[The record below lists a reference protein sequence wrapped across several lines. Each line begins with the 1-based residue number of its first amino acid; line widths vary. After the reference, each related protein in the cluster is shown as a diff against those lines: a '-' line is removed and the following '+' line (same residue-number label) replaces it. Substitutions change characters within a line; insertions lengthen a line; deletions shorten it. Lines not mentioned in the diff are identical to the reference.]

1 MTHTVSVERRE
12 RRAVTDVLVA
22 SVLFGGCN
30 IAWRYGSGPAIGV
43 VGFRAAIGAVVALVI
58 ARRQGADSWVAPLR
72 VRSGRWAVALAVVGL
87 VAAGTMF
94 RSLDGPLAGLAVA
107 CIPAVAL
114 LVRDRSGKVAVAAA
128 LGSSLAAVVGLTVAT
143 GGNGV
148 ESVSIGAA
156 LLVVAFIAIDVAT
169 MRVSEVAVMEG
180 VDPIAIVS
188 STMIC
193 GAVLL
198 LPPGLMFGA
207 FRAPSAIW
215 GALGAALAVA
225 LLGTIGRVLRT
236 AALPAAGVTATAASS
251 QINALVTAAGGI
263 VLFSDP
269 LSITSLVCTV
279 LAAALGAT
287 AVIAAARWRLA
298 RRPELADVLDE

>member
-198 LPPGLMFGA
+198 PPGLMFGA